1 MNRIFGGAPHVLAR
15 WALLLYVAYVAACGW
30 AYVLGVPS
38 REWHG
43 LLQFLIEIACGL
55 PWTLP
60 LLAMPTILGQF
71 DPRAAGEGFF
81 TMVHVL
87 AVLGVG
93 VNLLVLNRLCDWRGA
108 LRMPFQVTS

>member
-1 MNRIFGGAPHVLAR
+1 MNRKFSAEPHVLAR
-15 WALLLYVAYVAACGW
+15 WALLLYLAYLAGCAG
-30 AYVLGVPS
+30 AYVLGAS
-38 REWHG
+38 GREWRG
-43 LLQFLIEIACGL
+43 MLPFLIEVACGL

-71 DPRAAGEGFF
+71 DPRVVGEGFF

-108 LRMPFQVTS
+108 MRVPFQGTS